1 MYSAIESW
9 NKCNANGRNEIRY
22 QIWWGN
28 YEVIYQHIAQRDIM
42 AHGGQGDLNLY
53 RGEGQAAD
61 KQIVAITNKVRNATR
76 VGVQVNWSFT
86 LLRV

>member
-1 MYSAIESW
+1 
-9 NKCNANGRNEIRY
+9 
-22 QIWWGN
+22 
-28 YEVIYQHIAQRDIM
+28 M

-76 VGVQVNWSFT
+76 AGVQVN
-86 LLRV
+86 